1 VGGVPED
8 GNQAAGVL
16 IDVDKGVAVDV
27 VFALPAD
34 LEVGFG
40 FLDGDWFRIPIPRQA
55 GGQMIGRVQQP
66 GVAGLGREQRQR
78 TDGDKAPGVFGG
90 MALDVTHLIGQTE
103 ILASHLPLP
112 RPALDRFPAHRL
124 PSQSSRVMVPM
135 ELFTQLFG
143 HLLVFVYHCFDRIV
157 IHGYLSGLSRPEQV
171 VHFFRQVLGVPVVS
185 KEALSQRTNDYQNWV
200 EAFARNHHTPIQW
213 AEKGVRKEDYVLSW
227 LRRMVKKNAYGVYF
241 IFKSMEQGPTF
252 RISVPKYPAQDPNYR
267 ILAHQ
272 RSRFTHYY
280 FYIRDEVLG
289 PIVMRVASFFPFQAT
304 YYLNGHSFIEQ
315 ELNRRH
321 IGFRKNDNAF
331 LAVDDVAA
339 LQAAADRL
347 SPQIIRQRLDY
358 WTLILGPKFSKRE
371 RGQMN
376 LSRFYAIAQI
386 EYCRNFIF
394 KRHFPIHKI
403 FERSCEM
410 GLWRL
415 TANRISEI
423 FGVRLNKRLR
433 GKLAT
438 VLDQIEHGHHVFRAY
453 WKNAFLKQYEKF
465 SAFLRNE
472 LCSNNLRDFGLRKG
486 LDHLDAVRKKFQAIT
501 DRFAGFQAQWLN
513 VHVDFPLLQ
522 RIALPVTIGSVRYP
536 GIKIHDTR
544 VIRLLEVLLHSG
556 SNLGGW
562 TAKQIHETVLTTFQL
577 SAKVYGL
584 NQLRYDLRKLK
595 GHGLLERDDSHYT
608 YRLTGKG
615 IQVALLFLF
624 FHKRL
629 CGPLA
634 NSRFHHRPDP
644 AHRPNSK
651 LEAAYHKADKA
662 IQDIVDLLAAA

>member
-1 VGGVPED
+1 
-8 GNQAAGVL
+8 
-16 IDVDKGVAVDV
+16 
-27 VFALPAD
+27 
-34 LEVGFG
+34 
-40 FLDGDWFRIPIPRQA
+40 
-55 GGQMIGRVQQP
+55 
-66 GVAGLGREQRQR
+66 
-78 TDGDKAPGVFGG
+78 
-90 MALDVTHLIGQTE
+90 
-103 ILASHLPLP
+103 
-112 RPALDRFPAHRL
+112 
-124 PSQSSRVMVPM
+124 M
-135 ELFTQLFG
+135 ELFARLFRD
-143 HLLVFVYHCFDRIV
+143 LLVFVYHCFDRVV

-171 VHFFRQVLGVPVVS
+171 VYFFREVLGLPIVDKDV
-185 KEALSQRTNDYQNWV
+185 LSQRTKDYQGWV
-200 EAFARNHHTPIQW
+200 EAYARNHRIPIEW
-213 AEKGVRKEDYVLSW
+213 ADKGVRKEDHVLPA
-227 LRRMVKKNAYGVYF
+227 LRRMEKKNAYGVYF
-241 IFKSMEQGPTF
+241 IFKSMEQGRTF
-252 RISVPKYPAQDPNYR
+252 RITAPKYPTQDPNYR

-289 PIVMRVASFFPFQAT
+289 PIIVRMASFFPFHAT
-304 YYLNGHSFIEQ
+304 YWLNGHSFIER
-315 ELNRRH
+315 ELQRAR
-321 IGFRKNDNAF
+321 IGFHKNDNAF

-347 SPQIIRQRLDY
+347 SPAIIRKQLDY
-358 WTLILGPKFSKRE
+358 WTLILGPKFSKKE

-376 LSRFYAIAQI
+376 LTRFYAIAQI

-403 FERSCEM
+403 FERSCEI

-438 VLDQIEHGHHVFRAY
+438 VIDQIEHGHHVFRAY

-465 SAFLRNE
+465 SRFLRNE
-472 LCSNNLRDFGLRKG
+472 LCSNNLRDFGLRKS
-486 LDHLDAVRKKFQAIT
+486 LDHLDAVRKKFQTIT
-501 DRFAGFQAQWLN
+501 DRFAGFQAQCLN

-522 RIALPVTIGSVRYP
+522 RLALPITIGSVRYP

-544 VIRLLEVLLHSG
+544 IIRLLEVLLHG
-556 SNLGGW
+556 GNTVGGW
-562 TAKQIHETVLTTFQL
+562 TAKQIHAAVLSTFPI
-577 SAKVYGL
+577 SASAYRL

-595 GHGLLERDDSHYT
+595 GHGLLQRDGSRYA
-608 YRLTGKG
+608 YQLTAKG

-634 NSRFHHRPDP
+634 NSRFHHQPDP

-651 LEAAYHKADKA
+651 IEAAYHKADKA
-662 IQDIVDLLAAA
+662 IEAIVDLLAAA